1 MKIPV
6 LVLQKTSAVF
16 IDISAHG
23 PAIQVSH
30 DRVAVAAVCR
40 AFERAHRVLIEFFLH
55 LYSPGA

>member
-30 DRVAVAAVCR
+30 DRVALLLSVVPLN
-40 AFERAHRVLIEFFLH
+40 VLIEL
-55 LYSPGA
+55 